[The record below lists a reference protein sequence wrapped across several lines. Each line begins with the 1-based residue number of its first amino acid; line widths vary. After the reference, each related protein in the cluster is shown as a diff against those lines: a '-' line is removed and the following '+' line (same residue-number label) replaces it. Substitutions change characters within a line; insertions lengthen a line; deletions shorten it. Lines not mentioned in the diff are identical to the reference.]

1 MFVRKCCGHT
11 FCQTK
16 HLPHLVFCNS
26 TWLIN
31 WLLDWLI
38 NWLINFRPM
47 QSNLWLHSRHV
58 RRIDHQIW
66 RHHQHPPQARG
77 WMVGGRMQ
85 QYHWHFSCYL
95 CGDNLVII
103 LWNIVRLNS
112 SRIEILFRQLTKE
125 GLFLS
130 NSCYMQGYV

>member
-1 MFVRKCCGHT
+1 M
-11 FCQTK
+11 
-16 HLPHLVFCNS
+16 
-26 TWLIN
+26 
-31 WLLDWLI
+31 I

-58 RRIDHQIW
+58 RRIDDQVW
-66 RHHQHPPQARG
+66 RHHQHPPQTRG
-77 WMVGGRMQ
+77 WMVGGGMQ
-85 QYHWHFSCYL
+85 QYHRHFSCHL

-125 GLFLS
+125 GLFYQTPVICKEMYKEKSFVYLVPLLEVLS
-130 NSCYMQGYV
+130 PLCLAGCISMKN